1 MKGRIGRMA
10 LILKRGSWECWL
22 AGSNRVDL
30 SPPASLR
37 IRNPCS
43 VRKQFLNSGRSCRH
57 LRIDI
62 SSRRYSQLPD
72 SLPDA
77 LSDFRRSL
85 SFHQFPDQI
94 SLFQRPSEVS
104 PYGFTSPPSFP
115 WPYGFVSPGEGV
127 GSNWLVDSNRVD
139 LSPPT
144 SLRIRIL
151 HSIFRFCSK
160 SRSGRQSRR
169 RD

>member
-1 MKGRIGRMA
+1 MG
-10 LILKRGSWECWL
+10 GSWECWL

-43 VRKQFLNSGRSCRH
+43 VRKQFLNSGRSCRY

-85 SFHQFPDQI
+85 SFHQFPVQI

-139 LSPPT
+139 LSPPA

-151 HSIFRFCSK
+151 YSIFRFCSE
-160 SRSGRQSRR
+160 SRSGWQSRR